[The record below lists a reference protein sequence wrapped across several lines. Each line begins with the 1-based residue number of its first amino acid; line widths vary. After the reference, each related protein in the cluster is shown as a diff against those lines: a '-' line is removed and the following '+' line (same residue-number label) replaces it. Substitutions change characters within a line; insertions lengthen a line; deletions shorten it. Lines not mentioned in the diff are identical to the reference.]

1 MAKDEMSRYSF
12 QLLRYVPNLA
22 SDEHFNIGVF
32 LSNDQGQVVDARFA
46 SDFQRLRCH
55 PQVDMVYLEALRNE
69 FADRHLLGEGFSRYA
84 DELRKNLSTTLH
96 LSDPKTFWGRDTA
109 REIERLYHA
118 YVETPRPETAA
129 AEEQEPA
136 PGTRAQL
143 LGRMEGTFRR
153 YALVGN
159 GRGLHRKARVTYGAP
174 GYQFTFDYAY
184 PPNGANKYVHGLAL
198 LHAESD
204 AQKLRGVYQDLT
216 RLQDTEVKL
225 AVIVDDG
232 VAAQVVQYLKG
243 EHQEIT
249 THPAA
254 ELDTLAQ
261 QIRVDL
267 GL

>member
-12 QLLRYVPNLA
+12 QLLRYVPNLV

-32 LSNDQGQVVDARFA
+32 LSNDEGQVLDARFA

-55 PQVDMVYLEALRNE
+55 PQADMAYLEALRNK
-69 FADRHLLGEGFSRYA
+69 FADRHLLGEGFSHYA
-84 DELRKNLSTTLH
+84 DDLRKNLSTTLQV
-96 LSDPKTFWGRDTA
+96 SDPKTFWGRDA
-109 REIERLYHA
+109 AYEIERLYHA
-118 YVETPRPETAA
+118 YVETPRPEPP
-129 AEEQEPA
+129 AEEQGPA
-136 PGTRAQL
+136 PGTRAHL
-143 LGRMEGTFRR
+143 LGRMEGVFRR
-153 YALVGN
+153 YGLVGN

-174 GYQFTFDYAY
+174 GYQFIFDYAY
-184 PPNGANKYVHGLAL
+184 PPNGVNRYVHGLAL
-198 LHAESD
+198 LHAEGD

-216 RLQDTEVKL
+216 RLQDTGVKL

-261 QIRVDL
+261 QIRADL